1 MKKYLSLLL
10 ALLVALSC
18 TSLAFA
24 TEEDEEEISP
34 EMKELG
40 EYIMNH
46 QAEAFDLAVEG
57 YTCQSEKVEAELL
70 TDGTVNVTE
79 YWTYSCRNFEKMT
92 KFERT
97 LAKSED
103 YEISDIRV
111 VMGSEELERF
121 NSYEEIQAATES
133 EGEKYPERKY
143 TLDETDTGYEIN
155 AYLKNWN
162 ATTTIK
168 VLYTVKGAM
177 QFHNDIMEFN
187 WELIGEDIP
196 YEAGLLTGY
205 VILPYGAQRDE
216 VKAWTYDQ
224 EDYELVIESGELVGL
239 TVNEVPANHAV
250 DIRVTAPLYLFPD
263 AADAYKTGQDAY
275 MQILQE
281 ENDPDQDPA
290 YTAREAR
297 KDQIIRIAAPVVLIG
312 GAALVL
318 IVSRIR
324 RKKKA

>member
-24 TEEDEEEISP
+24 AEEDEEEISP

-111 VMGSEELERF
+111 VMWIGADVSTATRRFRRRRKAKGKIPGAEVRRWTKPTRAMRSTHLE
-121 NSYEEIQAATES
+121 
-133 EGEKYPERKY
+133 
-143 TLDETDTGYEIN
+143 
-155 AYLKNWN
+155 NWN

-168 VLYTVKGAM
+168 VLYTVKGLPCSS
-177 QFHNDIMEFN
+177 I
-187 WELIGEDIP
+187 
-196 YEAGLLTGY
+196 T
-205 VILPYGAQRDE
+205 ILWNSLG
-216 VKAWTYDQ
+216 
-224 EDYELVIESGELVGL
+224 S
-239 TVNEVPANHAV
+239 
-250 DIRVTAPLYLFPD
+250 
-263 AADAYKTGQDAY
+263 
-275 MQILQE
+275 
-281 ENDPDQDPA
+281 
-290 YTAREAR
+290 
-297 KDQIIRIAAPVVLIG
+297 
-312 GAALVL
+312 
-318 IVSRIR
+318 
-324 RKKKA
+324 

>member
-24 TEEDEEEISP
+24 AEEDEEEISP

-133 EGEKYPERKY
+133 
-143 TLDETDTGYEIN
+143 
-155 AYLKNWN
+155 
-162 ATTTIK
+162 
-168 VLYTVKGAM
+168 
-177 QFHNDIMEFN
+177 
-187 WELIGEDIP
+187 
-196 YEAGLLTGY
+196 
-205 VILPYGAQRDE
+205 
-216 VKAWTYDQ
+216 
-224 EDYELVIESGELVGL
+224 
-239 TVNEVPANHAV
+239 
-250 DIRVTAPLYLFPD
+250 
-263 AADAYKTGQDAY
+263 
-275 MQILQE
+275 
-281 ENDPDQDPA
+281 
-290 YTAREAR
+290 
-297 KDQIIRIAAPVVLIG
+297 
-312 GAALVL
+312 
-318 IVSRIR
+318 
-324 RKKKA
+324 

>member
-24 TEEDEEEISP
+24 AEEDEEEISP

-70 TDGTVNVTE
+70 TDGTVNGTE
-79 YWTYSCRNFEKMT
+79 YLTYSCRNFEKMT

-168 VLYTVKGAM
+168 VLYTVKGAV

-216 VKAWTYDQ
+216 VKAWTTTRRTM
-224 EDYELVIESGELVGL
+224 SWSSK
-239 TVNEVPANHAV
+239 
-250 DIRVTAPLYLFPD
+250 
-263 AADAYKTGQDAY
+263 AASWWA
-275 MQILQE
+275 
-281 ENDPDQDPA
+281 
-290 YTAREAR
+290 
-297 KDQIIRIAAPVVLIG
+297 
-312 GAALVL
+312 
-318 IVSRIR
+318 
-324 RKKKA
+324 